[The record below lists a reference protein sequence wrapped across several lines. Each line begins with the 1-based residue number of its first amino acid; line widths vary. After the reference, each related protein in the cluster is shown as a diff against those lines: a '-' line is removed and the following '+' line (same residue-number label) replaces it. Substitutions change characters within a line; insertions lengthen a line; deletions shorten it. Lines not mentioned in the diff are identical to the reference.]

1 MEKNDESYCEQ
12 DDKSL
17 VLFFDLYD
25 SMEKNAVKGGENVDK
40 SNQENGF
47 TIKING
53 QEKSFKERSASPIEE
68 ERTEAAAVESPDE
81 SFDWVLPN
89 EIITAPNPKK
99 KGKIHPY
106 PQPRRPWKLKTPFI
120 LAIVAIVVGTS
131 LGVLAIRTITAE
143 QTVTPPIEVEEET
156 PAVVPPAEQTS
167 KGATVQTFLVQGGV
181 FSTEEAAKEVQAT
194 LQAKKLPAEVFK
206 MENEYYLFLGVAE
219 SLEAT
224 KELALEYKTQ
234 DVDVFWKEIRFKTKI
249 AEDDAAVGVYSSLA
263 ELSAAKLRNTD
274 SSVDLQQVTKQLNG
288 VKLSGNKE
296 GKERLIEASEL
307 LQKNQAGKAQEKLL
321 LFLQTIVS

>member
-1 MEKNDESYCEQ
+1 M
-12 DDKSL
+12 
-17 VLFFDLYD
+17 
-25 SMEKNAVKGGENVDK
+25 DK

>member
-1 MEKNDESYCEQ
+1 MEKIDESYCEQ

-25 SMEKNAVKGGENVDK
+25 SMEKNAAKGGENVDK

-53 QEKSFKERSASPIEE
+53 QEKSFKEHSDPIEE
-68 ERTEAAAVESPDE
+68 GRTEAAAVESPDE

-89 EIITAPNPKK
+89 EIIPAPNPKK

-131 LGVLAIRTITAE
+131 LGFLAIRTITAE
-143 QTVTPPIEVEEET
+143 QTVTPPVEVEEEK

-167 KGATVQTFLVQGGV
+167 EGATVQTFLVQGGV

-194 LQAKKLPAEVFK
+194 LHEKKLPAEVFK

-219 SLEAT
+219 SLAAT
-224 KELALEYKTQ
+224 KELALEYKTN
-234 DVDVFWKEIRFKTKI
+234 DVDVFWKEIHYKTKVK
-249 AEDDAAVGVYSSLA
+249 EDDAAVDVYSSLA
-263 ELSAAKLRNTD
+263 ELSAAKLRNTE
-274 SSVDLQQVTKQLNG
+274 SSVDLQQVKKQLDG
-288 VKLSGNKE
+288 VKLSGNEE
-296 GKERLIEASEL
+296 GKKRLIEAAEL
-307 LQKNQAGKAQEKLL
+307 MQKNQASEAQDKLL
-321 LFLQTIVS
+321 LFLQTIAL

>member
-1 MEKNDESYCEQ
+1 
-12 DDKSL
+12 
-17 VLFFDLYD
+17 
-25 SMEKNAVKGGENVDK
+25 MEKNAAKGGENVDK

-53 QEKSFKERSASPIEE
+53 QEKSFKEHSAAPIEE
-68 ERTEAAAVESPDE
+68 GRTEAAAVESPDE

-89 EIITAPNPKK
+89 EIIPAPNSKK

-156 PAVVPPAEQTS
+156 PAVVPPVEQTS

-219 SLEAT
+219 SLAAT

-234 DVDVFWKEIRFKTKI
+234 DVDVFWKEIRFKAKI
-249 AEDDAAVGVYSSLA
+249 AEDDAAVDVYSSLA

-288 VKLSGNKE
+288 VQLSGNKE
-296 GKERLIEASEL
+296 GKKRLMEASEL
-307 LQKNQAGKAQEKLL
+307 LQKNQASEAQEKLL

>member
-1 MEKNDESYCEQ
+1 M
-12 DDKSL
+12 
-17 VLFFDLYD
+17 
-25 SMEKNAVKGGENVDK
+25 DK

-53 QEKSFKERSASPIEE
+53 QEKSFKEHSDPIEE
-68 ERTEAAAVESPDE
+68 GRTEAAAVESPDE

-89 EIITAPNPKK
+89 EIIPAPNPKK

-131 LGVLAIRTITAE
+131 LGFLAIRTITAE
-143 QTVTPPIEVEEET
+143 QTVTPPVEVEEEK

-167 KGATVQTFLVQGGV
+167 EGATVQTFLVQGGV

-219 SLEAT
+219 SLAAT

-234 DVDVFWKEIRFKTKI
+234 DVDVFWKELRFKAKI
-249 AEDDAAVGVYSSLA
+249 AEDDAAVDVYSSLA

-288 VKLSGNKE
+288 VQLSGNKE
-296 GKERLIEASEL
+296 GKKRLMEASEL
-307 LQKNQAGKAQEKLL
+307 LQKNQASEAQEKLL

>member
-1 MEKNDESYCEQ
+1 M
-12 DDKSL
+12 
-17 VLFFDLYD
+17 
-25 SMEKNAVKGGENVDK
+25 DK

-53 QEKSFKERSASPIEE
+53 QEKSFKEHSDPIEE
-68 ERTEAAAVESPDE
+68 GRTEAAAVESPDE

-89 EIITAPNPKK
+89 EIIPAPNPKK

-131 LGVLAIRTITAE
+131 LGILAIRTITAE

-219 SLEAT
+219 SLAAT

-234 DVDVFWKEIRFKTKI
+234 DVDVFWKEIRFKAKI
-249 AEDDAAVGVYSSLA
+249 AENDAAVDVYSSLA

-288 VKLSGNKE
+288 VQLSGNKE
-296 GKERLIEASEL
+296 GKKRLMEASEL
-307 LQKNQAGKAQEKLL
+307 LQKNQASEAQEKLL